1 MIWLIDYTH
10 YHKPIDPR
18 LKACKQDYFR
28 IKSYMRAQKI
38 GPTAPVSSK
47 VYGTG
52 LLRLATILDRNGI
65 EVRYLHYYDLERLL
79 DEGAPLPK
87 RVAFSA
93 ICPTIPMCAE
103 LARRIKESSPDT
115 EVMVGGV
122 HVNLNE
128 ALTRARYP
136 IFDRLCTGYE
146 QEAAEAIAGRPL
158 TPVYEPYADYSLLPA
173 PLHTYAINTF
183 STMGCPFHCSYCV
196 DGMAPRFCAAK
207 DGQIG
212 MMKELLPPRNL
223 IHFFDSVLGFSKEGL
238 LRVCENLQ
246 KAEHPFLLSC
256 DMRADLLSPP
266 LLREMEKAGFVEIRL
281 GMESADQNVLD
292 RSQRTLSVNKFLEQ
306 IRMIRESSGL
316 YVSLYSITG
325 LPGTT
330 RETQETTLKFC
341 DYLFREQLVDE
352 IKNSLYV
359 PYPMEGVDYETRGI
373 HLLTDDWSR
382 YDRQS
387 HPVFRTDLMSEDE
400 LWELYIHTAE
410 SINQSWLRGLGFATV
425 EDVPVLD
432 GYYREYV
439 EENYM
444 K

>member
-18 LKACKQDYFR
+18 LNACKQDYFR
-28 IKSYMRAQKI
+28 IKSYVRSKKI

-47 VYGTG
+47 VFGTG
-52 LLRLATILDRNGI
+52 LLRLATILDRNGV

-79 DEGAPLPK
+79 DEGEPIPA

-103 LARRIKESSPDT
+103 LAARIKSKSPDT
-115 EVMVGGV
+115 VLIIGGV
-122 HVNLNE
+122 HVKLNAE
-128 ALTRARYP
+128 LTRERYP
-136 IFDRLCTGYE
+136 IFDRFCVGYE
-146 QEAAEAIAGRPL
+146 HEAAEDIAGHSL
-158 TPVYEPYADYSLLPA
+158 SPVYEPYADYGLLPA

-183 STMGCPFHCSYCV
+183 TTMGCPFKCSYCV

-207 DGQIG
+207 DGQIEI
-212 MMKELLPPRNL
+212 MKDLLPERNL
-223 IHFFDSVLGFSKEGL
+223 VHFFDSVLGFSREGL
-238 LRVCENLQ
+238 LRVCESLQ

-256 DMRADLLSPP
+256 DMRADLLTPE
-266 LLREMEKAGFVEIRL
+266 LLTEMEKAGFVEIRL
-281 GMESADQNVLD
+281 GMESADQSILD

-306 IRMIRESSGL
+306 IRMIRESSNL
-316 YVSLYSITG
+316 YVTLYSITG

-330 RETQETTLKFC
+330 RETQEKTLEFC
-341 DYLFREQLVDE
+341 DYLFRENLVDE

-359 PYPMEGVDYETRGI
+359 PYPMDGVDYEARGVHI
-373 HLLTDDWSR
+373 LTDDWSC

-387 HPVFRTDLMSEDE
+387 HPVFRTDLMSDE
-400 LWELYIHTAE
+400 EMWELYIHTAK
-410 SINQSWLRGLGFATV
+410 SINESWLRGLGFASID
-425 EDVPVLD
+425 EVPVID
-432 GYYREYV
+432 GYYCEYV

>member
-1 MIWLIDYTH
+1 
-10 YHKPIDPR
+10 
-18 LKACKQDYFR
+18 
-28 IKSYMRAQKI
+28 
-38 GPTAPVSSK
+38 
-47 VYGTG
+47 
-52 LLRLATILDRNGI
+52 
-65 EVRYLHYYDLERLL
+65 
-79 DEGAPLPK
+79 
-87 RVAFSA
+87 
-93 ICPTIPMCAE
+93 
-103 LARRIKESSPDT
+103 
-115 EVMVGGV
+115 
-122 HVNLNE
+122 
-128 ALTRARYP
+128 
-136 IFDRLCTGYE
+136 
-146 QEAAEAIAGRPL
+146 
-158 TPVYEPYADYSLLPA
+158 
-173 PLHTYAINTF
+173 
-183 STMGCPFHCSYCV
+183 
-196 DGMAPRFCAAK
+196 
-207 DGQIG
+207 
-212 MMKELLPPRNL
+212 
-223 IHFFDSVLGFSKEGL
+223 
-238 LRVCENLQ
+238 
-246 KAEHPFLLSC
+246 
-256 DMRADLLSPP
+256 
-266 LLREMEKAGFVEIRL
+266 
-281 GMESADQNVLD
+281 MESADQNVLN

-330 RETQETTLKFC
+330 RQTQETTLEFC

-410 SINQSWLRGLGFATV
+410 SINQSWLRGLGFASL